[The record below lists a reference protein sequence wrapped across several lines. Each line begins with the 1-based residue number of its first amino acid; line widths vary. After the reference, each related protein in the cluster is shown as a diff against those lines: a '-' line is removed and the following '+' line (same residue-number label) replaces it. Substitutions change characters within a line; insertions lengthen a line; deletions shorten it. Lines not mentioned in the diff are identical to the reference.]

1 MNLTTYKK
9 NTASFVIV
17 VGIMAGIGMISYR
30 NLLEYQKN
38 IRWVTHTY
46 TVIKNTKEVILEI
59 NNAETGQRGYLIT
72 GKGQYLQPYDIA
84 TDKIPKTLQVLRQ
97 LTRDNPNQQ
106 RRLSIFES
114 LIAKKLDSLKITV
127 NFATN
132 KNLPLALQRFDSKES
147 HKLLQDIQMLAKDIE
162 SEENH
167 LLKQR
172 TIDMNLSAAN
182 TNAFTSFASI
192 IASALVGLATLFT
205 NQELAKRKRV
215 ENSLQQASEHLETT
229 VKQRTDEL
237 LKTNQQLQ
245 TEIYQHE
252 HTLKALSLR
261 EKEFKALVENAPDI
275 IARFNT
281 QLRYVYV
288 NPAFQKLT
296 NILPQTFIGKANRQL
311 NLPEE
316 FYQIWEYK
324 IQSVIQTKQE
334 NEFECS
340 FPTTSGIEYYH
351 TRLLPEFAADG
362 SVEFVMSIARN
373 ITALKLAQ
381 AQLIHD
387 AFHDSLTGLPNRAL
401 FIERLERAI
410 ALTKRRTDYKFAVF
424 FLDVDRFKVV
434 NDSLGHT
441 IGDQLL
447 NAIARRLETCLRS
460 QDTVARIGG
469 DEFTILLNDFKN
481 LNDITFVVERINA
494 VITSAFNL
502 NGRDV
507 FTNVSIGVAL
517 SKSSYNLPEEI
528 LRDAD
533 IAMYRA
539 KALGKARYEL
549 FDSTMYAQATEL
561 MQLEMDLRHAIEHQ
575 EFIIHYQPIILLETY
590 KVIGFEALVR
600 WQHPQH
606 GFVSPDKFIPIAEET
621 GLIVPIGYW
630 VMREACRQLRAW
642 QEQFPTSPPLTISVN
657 ISTKQFSQPDLIGQ
671 IRQILQET
679 GVEGRS
685 LKLEI
690 TESAI
695 MENTESTTA
704 MLLHLQQMNVQLHLD
719 DFGTGYSS
727 LSYLHRF
734 PTNALKIDRS
744 FVMNIGVNGENLEI
758 VQAIITLADSLNLDV
773 VAEGVETVEQLAQ
786 LAIYKCKYAQ
796 GYFFSKPLNSNLAST
811 LIASGLNFESN

>member
-1 MNLTTYKK
+1 MNLATYKR
-9 NTASFVIV
+9 NRASFVIV
-17 VGIMAGIGMISYR
+17 VGILAGISIIYYQS
-30 NLLEYQKN
+30 LLDYKKDIQ
-38 IRWVTHTY
+38 WVTHTY
-46 TVIKNTKEVILEI
+46 TVIENTKEVILQV
-59 NNAETGQRGYLIT
+59 NNAETEQRGYLLT
-72 GKGQYLQPYDIA
+72 GKQQYLQTYDIA
-84 TDKIPKTLQVLRQ
+84 TDNIPKKLQVLRQ

-106 RRLSIFES
+106 RRISIFGS

-127 NFATN
+127 NLATN
-132 KNLPLALQRFDSKES
+132 NNLPLALRRYES
-147 HKLLQDIQMLAKDIE
+147 QQSQQLLADIQMLAKEIE
-162 SEENH
+162 NEENH

-172 TIDMNLSAAN
+172 TIEMNISAAK
-182 TNAFTSFASI
+182 TTAVTIFGMI
-192 IASALVGLATLFT
+192 IASILVGLATLVT

-215 ENSLQQASEHLETT
+215 ENSLQQASENLEVT
-229 VKQRTDEL
+229 VRQRTDEL
-237 LKTNQQLQ
+237 LKSNQQLQ
-245 TEIYQHE
+245 AEISQHK
-252 HTLKALSLR
+252 HTLKVLSLR

-281 QLRYVYV
+281 KLCYVYV
-288 NPAFQKLT
+288 NPAFEKLT
-296 NILPQTFIGKANRQL
+296 NILAQTLIGKANRQL
-311 NLPEE
+311 NLPQE
-316 FYQIWEYK
+316 FSRIWEYK
-324 IQSVIQTKQE
+324 IQRVTQTKQE

-340 FPTTSGIEYYH
+340 FPTVSGIEYYH

-373 ITALKLAQ
+373 ISALKLAQ

-387 AFHDSLTGLPNRAL
+387 AFHDSLTDLPNRAL
-401 FIERLERAI
+401 FMERLERAI
-410 ALTKRRTDYKFAVF
+410 ALTKRRTDYTFAVF

-434 NDSLGHT
+434 NDSLGHA

-447 NAIARRLETCLRS
+447 NAIARRLETCLCS

-481 LNDITFVVERINA
+481 LNDITLILKRINA
-494 VITSAFNL
+494 VITPAFNL
-502 NGRDV
+502 NGHEV

-517 SKSSYNLPEEI
+517 SGTSYNLPEEV

-533 IAMYRA
+533 LAMYRA
-539 KALGKARYEL
+539 KALGKARYEV

-561 MQLEMDLRHAIEHQ
+561 MQLEMDLRGAIEHQ
-575 EFIIHYQPIILLETY
+575 EFLIHYQPIILLETY
-590 KVIGFEALVR
+590 KISGFEALVR
-600 WQHPQH
+600 WQHPQQ
-606 GFVSPDKFIPIAEET
+606 GFVFPEKFIPIAEET
-621 GLIVPIGYW
+621 GLIIPIGYW

-642 QEQFPTSPPLTISVN
+642 QEQFPTDPLLTMSVN
-657 ISTKQFSQPDLIGQ
+657 ISTKQFSQPDLIEQ
-671 IRQILQET
+671 IHQILQET

-690 TESAI
+690 TESVI
-695 MENTESTTA
+695 MENKESATA
-704 MLLHLQQMNVQLHLD
+704 MLLHLQQMNVQLYLD

-758 VQAIITLADSLNLDV
+758 IQAIITLAHSLNIDV

-786 LAIYKCKYAQ
+786 LRVYKCKYAQ
-796 GYFFSKPLNSNLAST
+796 GYFFSRPLNSKLAST
-811 LIASGLNFESN
+811 LIASGLHSESN

>member
-1 MNLTTYKK
+1 MNLTTYKR
-9 NTASFVIV
+9 NTVSFVIV

-30 NLLEYQKN
+30 NLLEYKKN

-46 TVIKNTKEVILEI
+46 TVIENTKEVILQI
-59 NNAETGQRGYLIT
+59 SNAETGQRGYLIT
-72 GKGQYLQPYDIA
+72 GKGQYLQPYNIA
-84 TDKIPKTLQVLRQ
+84 TNKIPKTLQVLRQ

-114 LIAKKLDSLKITV
+114 LIAKKLASLKITV
-127 NFATN
+127 NLATN
-132 KNLPLALQRFDSKES
+132 KNLPLALQRFESKES
-147 HKLLQDIQMLAKDIE
+147 QKLFVGIQMLAKDIE

-172 TIDMNLSAAN
+172 TIEMNLSAAN
-182 TNAFTSFASI
+182 TNAFTIFASI
-192 IASALVGLATLFT
+192 IASALVGLAMLFT

-215 ENSLQQASEHLETT
+215 ENSLQQTSEYLESI
-229 VKQRTDEL
+229 VRQRTDEL
-237 LKTNQQLQ
+237 IKTNQQLQ

-252 HTLKALSLR
+252 HTLNALSLR

-311 NLPEE
+311 SLPEE

-340 FPTTSGIEYYH
+340 FPKNSGTEYYH

-481 LNDITFVVERINA
+481 LNDITLVVERINA

-507 FTNVSIGVAL
+507 FTNVSIGVTL
-517 SKSSYNLPEEI
+517 SKTSYNLPEEI

-561 MQLEMDLRHAIEHQ
+561 MQLEMDLRRAIEHQ

-600 WQHPQH
+600 WQHPQQ
-606 GFVSPDKFIPIAEET
+606 GFVSPEKFIPIAEET

-630 VMREACRQLRAW
+630 VMREACRQLRVW
-642 QEQFPTSPPLTISVN
+642 QEQFPTNPPLTISVN

-671 IRQILQET
+671 IQQILQET

-695 MENTESTTA
+695 MENTESATA
-704 MLLHLQQMNVQLHLD
+704 MLLHLQQMSVQLHLD

-758 VQAIITLADSLNLDV
+758 VQAIITLAHSLNIDV

-786 LAIYKCKYAQ
+786 LSLYKCKYAQ
-796 GYFFSKPLNSNLAST
+796 GYFFSKPLNSKLASA
-811 LIASGLNFESN
+811 LVASGLNFESN